1 MHEYKNHGKFKKIV
15 HSHINYKKKKKKG
28 QISISIIEA
37 ILEGDAELIIKALQE
52 KEAEH
57 PVYGHI
63 LEGTVV
69 LFLGFYLVSFFY
81 VKRLGDLVA
90 HYLAKQAKFGEEI

>member
-15 HSHINYKKKKKKG
+15 HSHINYKKKKKG

-37 ILEGDAELIIKALQE
+37 ILGGDAELIIKALQE
-52 KEAEH
+52 KEVEH

-63 LEGTVV
+63 LEGTLI
-69 LFLGFYLVSFFY
+69 LFLDFYLVSFFY

-90 HYLAKQAKFGEEI
+90 H